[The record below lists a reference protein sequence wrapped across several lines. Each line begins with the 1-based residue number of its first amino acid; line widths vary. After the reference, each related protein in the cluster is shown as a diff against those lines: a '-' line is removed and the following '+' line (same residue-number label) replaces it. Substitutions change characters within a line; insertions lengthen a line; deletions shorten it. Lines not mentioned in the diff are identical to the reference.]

1 MFALLAL
8 FIFFLVKFMVWA
20 MMAAIWICAAV
31 LYVMIVL
38 PFKIVLGILD
48 RS

>member
-8 FIFFLVKFMVWA
+8 ALFFLIKFMVWA
-20 MMAAIWICAAV
+20 MVAAVWICGAV

-38 PFKIVLGILD
+38 PIRIIAGIL
-48 RS
+48 RRA

>member
-8 FIFFLVKFMVWA
+8 AIFLLVKFMVWA
-20 MMAAIWICAAV
+20 IIAAVWICGAV

-38 PFKIVLGILD
+38 PIKIVIGILD
-48 RS
+48 RA